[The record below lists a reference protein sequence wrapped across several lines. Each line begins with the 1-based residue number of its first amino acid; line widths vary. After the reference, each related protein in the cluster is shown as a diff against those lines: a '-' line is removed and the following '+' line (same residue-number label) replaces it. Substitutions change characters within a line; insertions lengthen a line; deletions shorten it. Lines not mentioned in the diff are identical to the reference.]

1 MRVLFNTY
9 PVAFGC
15 PGGGEIQLLKCKE
28 ALELLGVDVVLFDP
42 WRPQFDSV
50 DLVHYFSVQG
60 GSMNFCH
67 YVKQIGLPLA
77 ISPVLWLTRENRRQ
91 FPLGEIRELLHRSDR
106 VLPNS
111 AAEQH
116 QLVEEFDLDAEKIS
130 IIPNGIDV
138 EFAAPADPDAFRR
151 HFDIPGPFLLN
162 VANVEP
168 RKNQRLLAQVARKLE
183 LDLVLVGRTRDAEYL
198 PSVLAAGGNRV
209 RHVGSLDHADPLLKS
224 AYRGCEVFVLPSL
237 LETPGLAALEAA
249 AQSAKVVITSVGS
262 TREYFRELA
271 TYVEPT
277 SEQSLRQ
284 GIETQWS
291 AEANEDLRTH
301 VLANFTWDQAGRALV
316 DAYERM
322 LLAAGSV
329 R

>member
-1 MRVLFNTY
+1 VRVLFNTY

-42 WRPQFDSV
+42 WHPQFDSV

-77 ISPVLWLTRENRRQ
+77 ISPVLWLTKENRRQ
-91 FPLGEIRELLHRSDR
+91 FPLGEIRTLLERSDC

-111 AAEQH
+111 AAEQQ
-116 QLVEEFDLDAEKIS
+116 QLAEEFDLDVEKMS
-130 IIPNGIDV
+130 VIPNGVDV
-138 EFAAPADPDAFRR
+138 EFALPADPADFRR

-168 RKNQRLLAQVARKLE
+168 RKNQRLLAQVARKLQI
-183 LDLVLVGRTRDAEYL
+183 DLVLLGRARDPECL
-198 PSVLAAGGNRV
+198 RGVLDAGAGRV
-209 RHVGSLDHADPLLKS
+209 RHLGALDHADPLLKS
-224 AYRGCEVFVLPSL
+224 AYASCEVFVLPSL

-249 AQSAKVVITSVGS
+249 AQGAKVVITSVGS
-262 TREYFRELA
+262 TRDYFQELA
-271 TYVEPT
+271 TYVEPS

-284 GIETQWS
+284 GIEAQWS
-291 AEANEDLRTH
+291 AEANGELRSH
-301 VLANFTWDQAGRALV
+301 VLANFTWDQAGKALV
-316 DAYERM
+316 DAYERT